1 MSVEI
6 TIAKFP
12 HEHGTRD
19 KGGDIGQ
26 GTIDNRL

>member
-1 MSVEI
+1 MFVEI

-12 HEHGTRD
+12 HEHGIRD
-19 KGGDIGQ
+19 KRGDRGQ